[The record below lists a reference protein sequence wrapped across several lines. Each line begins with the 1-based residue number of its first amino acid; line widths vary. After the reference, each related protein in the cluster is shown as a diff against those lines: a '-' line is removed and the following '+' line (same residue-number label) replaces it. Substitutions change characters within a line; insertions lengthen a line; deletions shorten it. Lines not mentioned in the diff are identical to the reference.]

1 MTKITRKNYKKD
13 KYYNKVTNAVHEIL
27 VEQDF
32 VSPVDVFIKL
42 DYLKKEDYEDWRF
55 ARIPHL
61 EKVIQCNL
69 SKANRVLRILRI
81 HAEDIG
87 LKESKTVYKKWGKG
101 KNRIILHFSKYRDQN
116 VENSYSTHYIK
127 PKIENST
134 NSNESIQGSKSA
146 TSIMES
152 LIEQD

>member
-1 MTKITRKNYKKD
+1 MTKITRKNYQKD
-13 KYYNKVTNAVHEIL
+13 KFYNKVTNAAHEIL
-27 VEQDF
+27 AEQDF

-42 DYLKKEDYEDWRF
+42 DYLKKEDYEDWGF

-87 LKESKTVYKKWGKG
+87 LKASKTAYKK
-101 KNRIILHFSKYRDQN
+101 
-116 VENSYSTHYIK
+116 
-127 PKIENST
+127 
-134 NSNESIQGSKSA
+134 
-146 TSIMES
+146 
-152 LIEQD
+152 

>member
-13 KYYNKVTNAVHEIL
+13 KFYSKVTNAVHEIL
-27 VEQDF
+27 LIQDV
-32 VSPVDVFIKL
+32 VSPIDIFIKL

-55 ARIPHL
+55 ARVPHL

-69 SKANRVLRILRI
+69 SKANRVLRILKI

-101 KNRIILHFSKYRDQN
+101 KNRIILRFSKYRDQN

-127 PKIENST
+127 PKIKKET
-134 NSNESIQGSKSA
+134 NSQKSFQASKSA
-146 TSIMES
+146 SQTDEKP
-152 LIEQD
+152 E